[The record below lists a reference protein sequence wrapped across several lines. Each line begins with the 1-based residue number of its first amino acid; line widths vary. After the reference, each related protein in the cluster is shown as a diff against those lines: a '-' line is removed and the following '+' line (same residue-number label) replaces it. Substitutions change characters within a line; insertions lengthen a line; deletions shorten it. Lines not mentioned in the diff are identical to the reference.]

1 MSSEVADQATG
12 AGGLSPVAAAEVL
25 AATMAGTQSA
35 LACWELGIDGELRLL
50 AANERYLAFARR
62 PGELLTGQRLADVQ
76 PGLPDEARAIMR
88 HVVSSGEPFHLER
101 LAQHDNDGGSTYW
114 DVVLVPVRG
123 SGTPRLVVSAQD
135 VTERTDDSPSLSA
148 ENRFLRDRTER
159 ESVRLEALA
168 RVAGAATL
176 GGGFDSILTAIAEGV
191 KAAFGLDTVINV
203 LDTETDFYI
212 VRAGSGGG
220 VDRLVGTS
228 NSRAVF
234 EEFLDSKY
242 EVIPDVFFIP
252 HEAMHPTWN
261 KLGGNV
267 VTPVFQWAGTGWHPE
282 DACFIRLRTTEGR
295 DLGVLSVDSPI
306 SQPIPDRSGFE
317 LLRLFAVVGANAAE
331 NVTLLG
337 EIGALSAE
345 RQMQTLR
352 RELEEEVALHRS
364 LLEIGNRLG
373 LASAAASVE
382 IFPVIVERLAEVV
395 PIQSATISRVDHNAQ
410 SIRPIYHSEPGAV
423 ADAMLMFEIP
433 FGIGATGVAVMER
446 RSKIANAGEPEG
458 AIAVDVP
465 GTNADDEHV
474 LAVPVLVDERVRAA
488 LTLHR
493 PATMPAFTAGDARR
507 AELFG
512 QYIMSVLL
520 LLELAETGK
529 ELSESRRA
537 LSEQVEQLESLN
549 RMKDEFV
556 ANVSHELRTPLTAVI
571 GNVATVA
578 RSGETL
584 EPEER
589 RELLNA
595 AERQAKRLA
604 ELLENLLAT
613 SRLAGETPTLAPLRI
628 ELWSFTEEVAA
639 ALRSRAPN
647 RAIEVLAPPQLD
659 IVTDPT
665 LLYRI
670 LYNLGDNALKYS
682 DDEVRF
688 TVRCD
693 SDEAWIAV
701 TDRGLGVAE
710 EDIPRIFERFQQLD
724 ASHTRRVGGVGLGLY
739 LSDRAAKALGG
750 RIEVDSELGHG
761 STFTLCLPRKF
772 ATPAAV

>member
-25 AATMAGTQSA
+25 AATMAGTQAA
-35 LACWELGIDGELRLL
+35 LACWELSIDGELHLV
-50 AANERYLAFARR
+50 AANERYLAFAGR
-62 PGELLTGQRLADVQ
+62 PGEHLIGQPLAEVQ
-76 PGLPDEARAIMR
+76 PRLPEEARAIMR

-101 LAQHDNDGGSTYW
+101 LARHDDGGSTYW

-135 VTERTDDSPSLSA
+135 VTERTENSPSLTA

-168 RVAGAATL
+168 RVAGAAAL

-203 LDTETDFYI
+203 LDTETDDYV

-234 EEFLDSKY
+234 EEFLDSRY
-242 EVIPDVFFIP
+242 EVIPDVYFIP
-252 HEAMHPTWN
+252 HEASHPAWN

-282 DACFIRLRTTEGR
+282 DACFIRLRTTEGT

-352 RELEEEVALHRS
+352 RELEDEVALHRS

-382 IFPVIVERLAEVV
+382 IFPVIVERLADVV
-395 PIQSATISRVDHNAQ
+395 PIQSATISRVDHTAQ

-423 ADAMLMFEIP
+423 ADAMLLFEIP

-446 RSKIANAGEPEG
+446 RSKIANAGDPEG
-458 AIAVDVP
+458 AVAVDVP

-474 LAVPVLVDERVRAA
+474 LAVPVLVDERARAA

-493 PATMPAFTAGDARR
+493 PADMPAFTAGDARR

-512 QYIMSVLL
+512 QYLMSVLL

-584 EPEER
+584 EPDER

-595 AERQAKRLA
+595 AEAAGRATGEPAGDVPPGRRDADPRAAPDRAVLVRRGGRRRPAFPRA
-604 ELLENLLAT
+604 EPDD
-613 SRLAGETPTLAPLRI
+613 RGAG
-628 ELWSFTEEVAA
+628 AA
-639 ALRSRAPN
+639 AARHRDRPDSPVPHLVQPGRQRA
-647 RAIEVLAPPQLD
+647 EVLRRRGPLHRP
-659 IVTDPT
+659 
-665 LLYRI
+665 
-670 LYNLGDNALKYS
+670 
-682 DDEVRF
+682 VRF
-688 TVRCD
+688 R
-693 SDEAWIAV
+693 
-701 TDRGLGVAE
+701 
-710 EDIPRIFERFQQLD
+710 
-724 ASHTRRVGGVGLGLY
+724 
-739 LSDRAAKALGG
+739 
-750 RIEVDSELGHG
+750 
-761 STFTLCLPRKF
+761 
-772 ATPAAV
+772 